1 MVFVLAAE
9 EEGSRVPREGDP
21 PTALTPS
28 LKLVTLT
35 EPLWTSC
42 RKGCQ
47 TPRSLA
53 IHVVF
58 GLKLRR
64 QYRGLNGA
72 TKNM

>member
-35 EPLWTSC
+35 KPLWSPVPE
-42 RKGCQ
+42 GFQ
-47 TPRSLA
+47 IP
-53 IHVVF
+53 
-58 GLKLRR
+58 
-64 QYRGLNGA
+64 
-72 TKNM
+72 